1 MLNVT
6 KYLGKPLSM
15 NNGRNKMS
23 ARLDHIDELVI
34 DHEEPQFVDE
44 FYETHPLDIYDDVD
58 IYARLRF
65 KREGIMR
72 ITDLIASDIQHETA
86 LSPQAHKCVS
96 PYGFSLLDRCKM

>member
-1 MLNVT
+1 
-6 KYLGKPLSM
+6 M

-34 DHEEPQFVDE
+34 DYEEPQVRQRVLRDRH
-44 FYETHPLDIYDDVD
+44 HPLDIYDDVD

-86 LSPQAHKCVS
+86 LSPQAFKCVS
-96 PYGFSLLDRCKM
+96 PYGFLQLDQC

>member
-1 MLNVT
+1 
-6 KYLGKPLSM
+6 M

-34 DHEEPQFVDE
+34 DHEEPQVRRRVLRDRH
-44 FYETHPLDIYDDVD
+44 HPLDIYDDVD

-72 ITDLIASDIQHETA
+72 ITDLIASDIQH
-86 LSPQAHKCVS
+86 
-96 PYGFSLLDRCKM
+96 